1 MPVSKR
7 NRELVNQL
15 SGTLR
20 IINTKGSNIYIH
32 KHTSMHV
39 GMYDHMRSESESELG
54 NQLSDILRKTNRK
67 KKIYIYT
74 QTHKYACWYV

>member
-54 NQLSDILRKTNRK
+54 NQLSGMLKKASKQTSIL
-67 KKIYIYT
+67 
-74 QTHKYACWYV
+74 VFL